1 MAKRGQART
10 KRAWRTPATLTG
22 APARHKAV
30 QLLPVLRSCPRTPP
44 ATITAVVIVLGLHSQ
59 PSPFPAT
66 AMSSSEPPSYS
77 DDDEAVSQQAQ
88 AGLCSTALQ
97 SADSSEKGQQK
108 EQGSEEGER
117 PERRMGSQHQ
127 QQTDSNSTHT
137 TQAHTPVKTAS
148 RPLAPLAP
156 WGP

>member
-10 KRAWRTPATLTG
+10 KRAWRTPTTLAGILLTPQDCAALSCT
-22 APARHKAV
+22 AP
-30 QLLPVLRSCPRTPP
+30 LPRTHPL
-44 ATITAVVIVLGLHSQ
+44 TISGRSVGAEPHSLPSGSSQ
-59 PSPFPAT
+59 PA

-117 PERRMGSQHQ
+117 PERRMGSQLQPHNRQ
-127 QQTDSNSTHT
+127 QHTHN
-137 TQAHTPVKTAS
+137 TAP
-148 RPLAPLAP
+148 RAL
-156 WGP
+156 GT